1 MLQCGLALV
10 NLTKILQGFITDT
23 GQAWG
28 CSSDNWVTL
37 RQINSLRL
45 SDTHMCQYNIWTLV
59 QIMACRL
66 FGAKPLSEPML
77 SYYQLD
83 LKGHIPFKI
92 LTFSF
97 SEMHFKMSLGKVVGT
112 LPQPQCVNNL
122 RTILKQTKTNHKKT
136 MRNFH
141 GISTCLS
148 KMKHSSYF
156 LPSTYSIFGSFE
168 ADGILSSFPMI
179 IEGFTTF

>member
-1 MLQCGLALV
+1 MYSQVQMDPCMYILFKILLIFSVTVSITCQSTEIMAITIHTKSEAQYSHIILLQCGLALV

-28 CSSDNWVTL
+28 CSSDNWATL

-83 LKGHIPFKI
+83 LKGHISVKFHLK
-92 LTFSF
+92 FW
-97 SEMHFKMSLGKVVGT
+97 HFHSVKCT
-112 LPQPQCVNNL
+112 
-122 RTILKQTKTNHKKT
+122 
-136 MRNFH
+136 
-141 GISTCLS
+141 S
-148 KMKHSSYF
+148 K
-156 LPSTYSIFGSFE
+156 
-168 ADGILSSFPMI
+168 FP
-179 IEGFTTF
+179 